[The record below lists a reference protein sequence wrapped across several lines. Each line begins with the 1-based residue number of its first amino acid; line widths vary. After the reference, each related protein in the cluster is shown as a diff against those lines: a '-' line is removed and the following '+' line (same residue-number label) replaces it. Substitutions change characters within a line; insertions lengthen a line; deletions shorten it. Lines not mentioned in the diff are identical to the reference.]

1 MSTTTPRSR
10 TFTWEDPA
18 ALAAAAASMSGME
31 FFARLSE
38 GELPPPP
45 IAELLGFTVTE
56 AEPGR
61 CVFAMEPAEW
71 MFNPIGSIHGGVAA
85 TILDSCMG
93 CAIHTTLPAGTGYTT
108 TDLQIRYLRAMT
120 ADTGRVVAEGT
131 VVHAG
136 RRQATADGRLTVE
149 ATGKL
154 IATGTTGCI
163 VL

>member
-45 IAELLGFTVTE
+45 IAELLGFAVTE
-56 AEPGR
+56 AEP
-61 CVFAMEPAEW
+61 
-71 MFNPIGSIHGGVAA
+71 
-85 TILDSCMG
+85 
-93 CAIHTTLPAGTGYTT
+93 
-108 TDLQIRYLRAMT
+108 
-120 ADTGRVVAEGT
+120 GRVVAEGT
-131 VVHAG
+131 VVHTG

-154 IATGTTGCI
+154 IATGTTGCT